1 MTMRVIS
8 VTNLKGGSAKS
19 TTAFNLA
26 GALTEL
32 NYKVL
37 AIDLDPQQTLSLSYL
52 GVGQPS
58 VPLSTA
64 LMEDISLEN
73 TIVRTSY
80 ANLFAVPADHKLKA
94 IKDGQVQI
102 DGGELRLRTCLR
114 KPSPSQ
120 GNNNVVLS
128 EFFDWVIIDCPP
140 SLDRLTM
147 NALVAADLV
156 LVPVDPGAGGRTALA
171 DTVKYVAAAQKW
183 YNPTLRIVGL
193 LINNINTNTV
203 YDQTTERAVR
213 DIYKEKVFKAVIPSS
228 VRIREA
234 TELRTPT
241 VYCEGSEYRRYAEV
255 YRQFCQEFLF
265 RAGVNG
271 GKA

>member
-1 MTMRVIS
+1 MRIIS

-37 AIDLDPQQTLSLSYL
+37 AIDLDPQQTLRLSYL
-52 GVGQPS
+52 GVEQPAT
-58 VPLSTA
+58 PLSVA
-64 LMEDISLEN
+64 LMDDISLGN
-73 TIVRTSY
+73 SVVRTNY
-80 ANLFAVPADHKLKA
+80 ANLFAIPADPKLKA

-102 DGGELRLRTCLR
+102 DGGELRLRSCLR
-114 KPSPSQ
+114 KASH
-120 GNNNVVLS
+120 GTKIVLS
-128 EFFDWVIIDCPP
+128 EFFDWAIIDCPP

-156 LVPVDPGAGGRTALA
+156 LIPVDPGAGGRTALA

-183 YNPTLRIVGL
+183 YNPTLRIAGL

-213 DIYKEKVFKAVIPSS
+213 DIYKEKVFRAVIPSS

-234 TELRTPT
+234 AELQTPT
-241 VYCEGSEYRRYAEV
+241 VYCQGSEYRRYAEI

-271 GKA
+271 GKAKN

>member
-1 MTMRVIS
+1 MRVIS

-58 VPLSTA
+58 VPLSA
-64 LMEDISLEN
+64 VLMEDISPAN
-73 TIVRTSY
+73 TIVRTKY
-80 ANLFAVPADHKLKA
+80 ANLFAIPADQKLKA
-94 IKDGQVQI
+94 IKDGQVHI
-102 DGGELRLRTCLR
+102 DGGELRLRSCLR
-114 KPSPSQ
+114 KASQ
-120 GNNNVVLS
+120 SNNVVLS

-156 LVPVDPGAGGRTALA
+156 LIPVDPGAGGRTALA
-171 DTVKYVAAAQKW
+171 DTVKYIAAAQKW

-213 DIYKEKVFKAVIPSS
+213 DIYREKVFRTVIPSS

-234 TELRTPT
+234 TELQTPA

-265 RAGVNG
+265 RVGVNG
-271 GKA
+271 GKT